1 MSFFFYSNEW
11 FIDMDE
17 CAEGVVICG
26 GGKNSSVCVNIDG
39 GYECRCAPGYTG
51 NPDSPHGCVG

>member
-1 MSFFFYSNEW
+1 
-11 FIDMDE
+11 MDE